1 MARGDA
7 PPNKDDVQRR
17 NEAHLLPGALALVPT
32 PTGETTRPWPT
43 WPVFA
48 ADEIEA
54 ATAVLA
60 SGKVNYWTGDQGKA
74 FEREFAA
81 WHGTDHAIALAN
93 GTLALELAL
102 MALDIGPGAD
112 VIVPARTFIA
122 SASAAVARGARIV
135 CADVDRDSGNLT
147 AETVLAAITPATRAV
162 VVVHLGGWPADV
174 DAIKKVCDPRGIVV
188 IEDCAQSHGARLRG
202 RMAGSLG
209 IIAAF
214 SFCQDKI
221 MTTGGEGGM
230 VTTSDRNLWS
240 RMWAYKDHGKDYA
253 QVHRTDHPPGF
264 RWLHGSFGSNYRLT
278 EMQAAIGRLQLGK
291 LDAWCARRRRSAA
304 ILQRGLEGVRGLRIP
319 TPDMDFEHAYY
330 RMYAYVEPS
339 QLKDDWSRD
348 RIAQAVSAAGV
359 PCMQGSCGEIYREQA
374 FPQAW
379 RPEHPLP
386 VAAELGRTSLALLVH
401 PTLGDED
408 MRHAVR
414 VIRDVMSVATRT

>member
-1 MARGDA
+1 MH
-7 PPNKDDVQRR
+7 R
-17 NEAHLLPGALALVPT
+17 NEAHSLRTGSLELVAPNADA
-32 PTGETTRPWPT
+32 TRAWPA

-48 ADEIEA
+48 ADEIAA
-54 ATAVLA
+54 ATAVLT
-60 SGKVNYWTGDQGKA
+60 SGKVNYWTGEHGKA

-81 WHGTDHAIALAN
+81 WHGTHHAIALAN

-147 AETVLAAITPATRAV
+147 AATVLAAITPATRAV

-174 DAIKKVCDPRGIVV
+174 DAIRKVCDPRGIVV

-202 RMAGSLG
+202 RPTGALG
-209 IIAAF
+209 VVAAF

-230 VTTSDRNLWS
+230 VTTSDDALWS

-264 RWLHGSFGSNYRLT
+264 RWLHGSFGSNYRIT

-304 ILQRGLEGVRGLRIP
+304 ILQRGLESLPALRIP
-319 TPDMDFEHAYY
+319 TPDSDSDHAYY
-330 RMYAYVEPS
+330 RMYAYVDPS
-339 QLKDDWSRD
+339 RLKDDWSRD
-348 RIAQAVSAAGV
+348 RIAQTVTAAGV

-374 FPQAW
+374 FPEAW
-379 RPEHPLP
+379 RPQAPLP
-386 VAAELGRTSLALLVH
+386 VAAELGRTSLAMLVH
-401 PTLGDED
+401 PTLGDDD

-414 VIRDVMSVATRT
+414 VIRDVVSVATRT